1 MDQKRDHDEDQQN
14 PVGKDAC
21 YREHTEKKEKAK
33 KQERPFFRKG
43 SIFHLDPDGSTFRAQ
58 EGKQN
63 KECGRQ
69 CGKRQHQQEK
79 FVQFQAGKRVQI
91 KILRISDRGEHTSQ
105 ISRDCHQDDQITDSR
120 FHTGHLQDQDAEW
133 HNGDEGDVISDE
145 HTAHKA

>member
-1 MDQKRDHDEDQQN
+1 MPGLAEGCRRPNEQ
-14 PVGKDAC
+14 A
-21 YREHTEKKEKAK
+21 EK
-33 KQERPFFRKG
+33 ERGARRNRSVPFLPG
-43 SIFHLDPDGSTFRAQ
+43 SEVLSDLDPDGSAFRAQ
-58 EGKQN
+58 EGKQSA
-63 KECGRQ
+63 RSAAAQ

-133 HNGDEGDVISDE
+133 HKGDEGDVISDE